1 MAAAIGV
8 FDSGIGGLTVLK
20 ELVSAFPHESFIYLG
35 DTARLP
41 YGTKSSQTIRKYSE
55 QTIEFLLSQGVK
67 AVVIACNSASS
78 QFPEADW
85 KGIPVYNVIE
95 PGSQLAVQTSKNAKI
110 GVLGTKATIASR
122 AYQNRIQSLSTKA
135 EVYSAACPLFVPL
148 AEEGLY
154 NDPIT
159 ELTIQ
164 KYLNDIVDKGVDTIV
179 LGCTHYPLLE
189 TSIAKYCGP
198 KIKLISSGLAI
209 TNLLKLDMNSGRLK
223 PTTELKGSVSIY
235 TTDTSQHF
243 IDLSKKIMS
252 PLVIDRFE
260 QVDL

>member
-20 ELVSAFPHESFIYLG
+20 ELVRAFPHESFVYLG

-55 QTIEFLLSQGVK
+55 QTIDFLITQGVK
-67 AVVIACNSASS
+67 AIVIACNSASS
-78 QFPEADW
+78 QFPETEW

-95 PGSQLAVQTSKNAKI
+95 PGSLLAAQTSKNAKI
-110 GVLGTKATIASR
+110 GILGTKATIASL
-122 AYQNRIQSLSTKA
+122 AYQTRIQSLKAGA
-135 EVYSAACPLFVPL
+135 EVFATACPLFVPL

-154 NDPIT
+154 EDPIT
-159 ELTIQ
+159 DLAVK
-164 KYLNDIVDKGVDTIV
+164 KYLQVILDKGVDTIV

-189 TSIAKYCGP
+189 KAINKFCGT
-198 KIKLISSGLAI
+198 KIKLISSGVAI
-209 TNLLKLDMNSGRLK
+209 TNMLKMDIAAGRLSA
-223 PTTELKGSVSIY
+223 TTERRGSVCIY
-235 TTDTSQHF
+235 TTDSSQHF
-243 IDLSKKIMS
+243 MDLSKKIMS
-252 PLVIDRFE
+252 PLVIDHFE